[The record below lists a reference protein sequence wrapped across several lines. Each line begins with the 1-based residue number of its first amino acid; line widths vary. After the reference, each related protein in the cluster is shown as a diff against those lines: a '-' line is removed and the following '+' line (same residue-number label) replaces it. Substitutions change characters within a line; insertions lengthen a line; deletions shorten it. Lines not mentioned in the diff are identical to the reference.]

1 MKLFFSI
8 FFIFLFSESLSSKE
22 FESKYTIKTKGVKIG
37 ELTWRLKMTNDEYK
51 TKLHLKSQ
59 GLLSGL
65 YKFEGQY
72 DSFGNIENETLIP
85 LEYNQLWKTKKE
97 SRVVKIIFRAEA
109 VKKLILKPI
118 ETELPRI
125 DYKKLKNYYDPI
137 TSLLNILIKNSS
149 FNTIDGR
156 RIYILEPIKKNGYQ
170 KIVIKKFTNIWA
182 DHKRND
188 LEYLE
193 VFENNNDFL
202 PKKINIK
209 FKNSIFSL
217 IRN

>member
-1 MKLFFSI
+1 MLSSKQDQLKFMKLFFSI

-156 RIYILEPIKKNGYQ
+156 RIYILEPIKK
-170 KIVIKKFTNIWA
+170 
-182 DHKRND
+182 KR
-188 LEYLE
+188 
-193 VFENNNDFL
+193 VS
-202 PKKINIK
+202 
-209 FKNSIFSL
+209 KNC
-217 IRN
+217 N